1 MEVGAITGYIDV
13 AQIVLYVF
21 IAFFLGLV
29 YYLHQED
36 KREGYPLESE
46 RSAHITVQGYPPIPS
61 PKTFKISDTHSVQV
75 PREGGGADRRS
86 IAAVPYDKFPGSPL
100 VPTGNPMLDGV
111 GPASYAERSDTPDL
125 AFDGSPKLK
134 PLRVATSFHLDARDP
149 DPRGMTVVGADGA
162 AGGTVTDV
170 WVDQSEYII
179 RYYEV
184 DTGSKTKD
192 RTVLLPATMV
202 RVSGKKRQVNV
213 ASILGSQFAAVPRHK
228 KADSVTRLEE
238 DRICAYY
245 ASGHLY
251 ATPERA
257 EPLI

>member
-1 MEVGAITGYIDV
+1 MDIGAITGYIDV

-46 RSAHITVQGYPPIPS
+46 RSAHITVQGYPPIPA
-61 PKTFKISDTHSVQV
+61 PKTFKISETHSVQV
-75 PREGGGADRRS
+75 PRAGGGADRRS
-86 IAAVPYDKFPGSPL
+86 VAATAFDKFPGSPL

-125 AFDGSPKLK
+125 TVGGAPKLV
-134 PLRVATSFHLDARDP
+134 PLRLATAFHLDARDP

-162 AGGTVTDV
+162 TGGTVTDV
-170 WVDQSEYII
+170 WVDQGEYII

-184 DTGSKTKD
+184 DTGGNAGD
-192 RTVLLPATMV
+192 RKVLLPATMV
-202 RVSGKKRQVNV
+202 RVSGKKRQVSV
-213 ASILGSQFAAVPRHK
+213 VSILGSQFGAVPRHK
-228 KADSVTRLEE
+228 SADRVTRLEE

-251 ATPERA
+251 ATPARS
-257 EPLI
+257 EPVI